1 MTEPR
6 PLVSAKYK
14 GSLGDGSC
22 EAGSA
27 DKSTLSLINH
37 TFCRYSPRFDTQYRR
52 ALRDDPFL
60 AGNITLMLEVSSDG
74 KVASVDIM
82 QSELDHSELERRF
95 LMNASAMKF
104 PEIGPG
110 GWKGEYTLWFSP

>member
-1 MTEPR
+1 
-6 PLVSAKYK
+6 
-14 GSLGDGSC
+14 
-22 EAGSA
+22 
-27 DKSTLSLINH
+27 
-37 TFCRYSPRFDTQYRR
+37 
-52 ALRDDPFL
+52 
-60 AGNITLMLEVSSDG
+60 MLEVSSDG